1 MSIYLVLAL
10 VLLVVMAW
18 LILRPF
24 LDPAAATAVSASAV
38 AYGTS
43 AGGAPPIVLP
53 PKDLGSASTATAAP
67 AAVAATAPGV
77 AATTGTTA
85 RSTATPASTDELR
98 ASVEAAIA
106 ARKAAMV
113 RHSCDGCS
121 APVDAGDSFC
131 RACGTPVK
139 EA

>member
-24 LDPAAATAVSASAV
+24 LEPAAATAVDPSV
-38 AYGTS
+38 AAYATT

-67 AAVAATAPGV
+67 AAAATAAPG
-77 AATTGTTA
+77 ATAA
-85 RSTATPASTDELR
+85 RSTATPASTDALR

-113 RHSCDGCS
+113 RHSCSGCS